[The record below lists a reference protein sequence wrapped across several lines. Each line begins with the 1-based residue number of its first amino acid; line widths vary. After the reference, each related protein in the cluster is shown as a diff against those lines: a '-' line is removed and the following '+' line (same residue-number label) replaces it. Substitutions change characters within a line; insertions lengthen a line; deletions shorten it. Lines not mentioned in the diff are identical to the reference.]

1 MLTQEERTR
10 RSRGAIVD
18 AALRIIGEE
27 GYRAMTTTRIEEVAG
42 VSRGLVGYHFG
53 SKRGLTEAVIGRVRD
68 LFTEDVI
75 LPRTARRETGLGG
88 ALGLIRGYFDG
99 LREDPRPS
107 RAMLI
112 LIVESLADQPE
123 LRDAVRGLNAALR
136 DSLRDQLLRGQR
148 DGSVRGDLDPGVES
162 VVLVGILRGITV
174 QWLADPDGVD
184 LGRAADRAVAI
195 AARTYDAG
203 RRPTA

>member
-1 MLTQEERTR
+1 MLSQEERTR
-10 RSRGAIVD
+10 KSRRAIVD
-18 AALRIIGEE
+18 AALGIIGEE

-53 SKRGLTEAVIGRVRD
+53 SMRGLTEAVVRRVGDR
-68 LFTEDVI
+68 FVEDVI
-75 LPRTARRETGLGG
+75 APQVEHRSTGIAGI
-88 ALGLIRGYFDG
+88 LGLIRGYFGG
-99 LREDPRPS
+99 LGRDPRPA

-112 LIVESLADQPE
+112 LIVESFASQPE
-123 LRDAVRGLNAALR
+123 LRDAVRGLNEGLR

-148 DGSVRGDLDPGVES
+148 DGSVRRDVDPTVES

-195 AARTYDAG
+195 ATHTYAG
-203 RRPTA
+203 HRPTA

>member
-10 RSRGAIVD
+10 KSRRAIVD

-53 SKRGLTEAVIGRVRD
+53 SMRGLTEAVIRHVQDLFLEDIRD
-68 LFTEDVI
+68 LQ
-75 LPRTARRETGLGG
+75 AANQSTGIEGVV
-88 ALGLIRGYFDG
+88 GLIRGYLG
-99 LREDPRPS
+99 QLGEDPRPS

-112 LIVESLADQPE
+112 LIVESFASQPD
-123 LRDAVRGLNAALR
+123 LRDAVRGLNEGLR
-136 DSLRDQLLRGQR
+136 DTLRDQLLRGQQ
-148 DGSVRGDLDPGVES
+148 DGSVRRDVDPTVES
-162 VVLVGILRGITV
+162 VVLAGILRGIAV

-184 LGRAADRAVAI
+184 LGQATDRAVAI
-195 AARTYDAG
+195 ATHTYAG
-203 RRPTA
+203 HRPTA